1 MKKRLFIHLVLA
13 LGMCAGNAL
22 AQSNADPVGERFA
35 KANQWLHQENIS
47 ITKTTTQ
54 AFRDGYIVIEGEGL
68 PSANAA
74 TLGQRRL
81 TAQRAAEVVA
91 YRNLAQFLNGVA
103 VVGDS
108 TTQDMQIRYDTV
120 RTAVNGFIK
129 GAQVIYKDYN
139 DRERSAMVLVK
150 VGMTGPESFGD
161 MMYKRLL
168 GNPQAAHDLTSSAPP
183 VSPGLVPI
191 EPYDGMIVDATG
203 ESFRPAL
210 INRIFTLKGEVLYDP
225 SRVEQKI
232 LVEKGCG
239 EYTNSIEKA
248 RDALRQRGVRNPMVV
263 KAAGVAGP
271 TDLQVSEEDAV
282 KIFSA
287 NQKTN
292 FLAGARIAFVLK

>member
-1 MKKRLFIHLVLA
+1 MKKRLLIHLVMA
-13 LGMCAGNAL
+13 LGMLAGNAL
-22 AQSNADPVGERFA
+22 AQPAADPVSERFA
-35 KANQWLHQENIS
+35 KANQWLHQEGIS
-47 ITKTTTQ
+47 ITRTTTQ
-54 AFRDGYIVIEGEGL
+54 AFKDGYIVIEGEGL
-68 PSANAA
+68 PSAHAA

-91 YRNLAQFLNGVA
+91 YRNLAQFLSGVA

-129 GAQVIYKDYN
+129 GAQVIYKDY
-139 DRERSAMVLVK
+139 DDLERSAMVLVK
-150 VGMTGPESFGD
+150 VGMTGPESFGE

-168 GNPQAAHDLTSSAPP
+168 GIPQAAKDLTSSAPP
-183 VSPGLVPI
+183 VGPSVVPV
-191 EPYDGMIVDATG
+191 EPYDGMILDATG
-203 ESFRPAL
+203 EHFRPAL

-232 LVEKGCG
+232 LVEQGCG

-248 RDALRQRGVRNPMVV
+248 RDALRHRGVRNPMVV
-263 KAAGVAGP
+263 KAAGTAGP

-292 FLAGARIAFVLK
+292 FLAGAKIAFVLK

>member
-13 LGMCAGNAL
+13 LGVLAGNAL
-22 AQSNADPVGERFA
+22 AQPNTDPVGERFA
-35 KANQWLHQENIS
+35 KANQWLYQENIS
-47 ITKTTTQ
+47 ITKTVTQ

-68 PSANAA
+68 PSARAA
-74 TLGQRRL
+74 TLGERRL

-91 YRNLAQFLNGVA
+91 YRNLVQFLNGVA

-108 TTQDMQIRYDTV
+108 TTQDMKIRYDTV
-120 RTAVNGFIK
+120 RTAVNGFVK

-139 DRERSAMVLVK
+139 DREGLAMVLVK
-150 VGMTGPESFGD
+150 VGMTGPESFGEL
-161 MMYKRLL
+161 MYKKLL
-168 GNPQAAHDLTSSAPP
+168 GIPQTAKDVTSSAPP
-183 VSPGLVPI
+183 VSLNPVPV
-191 EPYDGMIVDATG
+191 EPYDGMIIDATG
-203 ESFRPAL
+203 ENFRPAL

-239 EYTNSIEKA
+239 EYTNSIDKA
-248 RDALRQRGVRNPMVV
+248 RDALRRRDVRNPMVV

-282 KIFSA
+282 KIFSV

-292 FLAGARIAFVLK
+292 FLAGAKVAFVLK

>member
-1 MKKRLFIHLVLA
+1 MKKRLFIYLVLA
-13 LGMCAGNAL
+13 LGVLMGNAL
-22 AQSNADPVGERFA
+22 AQPNTDPVGERFA

-47 ITKTTTQ
+47 ITKTVTQ

-68 PSANAA
+68 PSPHAA
-74 TLGQRRL
+74 TLGERRL

-91 YRNLAQFLNGVA
+91 YRNLVQFLNGVA
-103 VVGDS
+103 IVGDS
-108 TTQDMQIRYDTV
+108 TTQDMKIRYDTV

-139 DRERSAMVLVK
+139 DQEGSAMVLVK
-150 VGMTGPESFGD
+150 VGMTGPESFGEL
-161 MMYKRLL
+161 MYKKLL
-168 GNPQAAHDLTSSAPP
+168 GNPQATKDLTSSAPP
-183 VSPGLVPI
+183 VSLNPVPV
-191 EPYDGMIVDATG
+191 EPYDGMIIDATG
-203 ESFRPAL
+203 ENFRPAL

-239 EYTNSIEKA
+239 EYTNSIDKA
-248 RDALRQRGVRNPMVV
+248 RDALQRRGVRNPMVV

-282 KIFSA
+282 KIFSV
-287 NQKTN
+287 NQKTD
-292 FLAGARIAFVLK
+292 FLAGAKVAFVLK

>member
-47 ITKTTTQ
+47 ITKTVTQ

-139 DRERSAMVLVK
+139 DREGSAMVLVK
-150 VGMTGPESFGD
+150 VGMTGPESFGE
-161 MMYKRLL
+161 
-168 GNPQAAHDLTSSAPP
+168 HDVQETPGEPAGGSA
-183 VSPGLVPI
+183 
-191 EPYDGMIVDATG
+191 T
-203 ESFRPAL
+203 
-210 INRIFTLKGEVLYDP
+210 
-225 SRVEQKI
+225 
-232 LVEKGCG
+232 
-239 EYTNSIEKA
+239 
-248 RDALRQRGVRNPMVV
+248 
-263 KAAGVAGP
+263 
-271 TDLQVSEEDAV
+271 
-282 KIFSA
+282 
-287 NQKTN
+287 
-292 FLAGARIAFVLK
+292 

>member
-1 MKKRLFIHLVLA
+1 
-13 LGMCAGNAL
+13 
-22 AQSNADPVGERFA
+22 
-35 KANQWLHQENIS
+35 
-47 ITKTTTQ
+47 
-54 AFRDGYIVIEGEGL
+54 
-68 PSANAA
+68 
-74 TLGQRRL
+74 
-81 TAQRAAEVVA
+81 
-91 YRNLAQFLNGVA
+91 
-103 VVGDS
+103 
-108 TTQDMQIRYDTV
+108 
-120 RTAVNGFIK
+120 
-129 GAQVIYKDYN
+129 
-139 DRERSAMVLVK
+139 
-150 VGMTGPESFGD
+150 
-161 MMYKRLL
+161 
-168 GNPQAAHDLTSSAPP
+168 
-183 VSPGLVPI
+183 
-191 EPYDGMIVDATG
+191 MIIDATG